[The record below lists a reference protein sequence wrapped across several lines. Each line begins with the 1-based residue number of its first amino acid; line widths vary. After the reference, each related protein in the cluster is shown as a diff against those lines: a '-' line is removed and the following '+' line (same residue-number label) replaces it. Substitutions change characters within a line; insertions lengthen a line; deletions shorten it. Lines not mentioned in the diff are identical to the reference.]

1 MAQGQGSHVLV
12 VGAGSMGLITGYIL
26 QLAGAKITF
35 LIRPHRA
42 ESLDRPQ
49 KLYSYD
55 DNQLKTF
62 TGYDYI
68 TNPSDISGTDYD
80 FIIITLDGAA
90 LKNEVGETL
99 VKSLGKAVRGTRA
112 KIILGTVFFNLMP
125 WFLKTANLES
135 EQVISGQLWIHIY
148 PTSAVTLP
156 VHGSED
162 VKLIAQADQ
171 AYTDCLGQGFSVEN
185 SSPAIAT
192 AFADLWNSS
201 GVSKCG
207 VVPKEESAVNMT
219 SFFPILAVWGLLDWR
234 NAQKFDAT
242 DPLWILAVKA
252 VKEIQ
257 GLGLHGAV
265 GQQAAAATTEASLVQ
280 VFAGMD
286 KVMPLN
292 LEEFNRYHHGGKV
305 NTQDRALLHACIE
318 QGDAEGKSMTAL
330 KDLVRRIEAQAP
342 RE

>member
-1 MAQGQGSHVLV
+1 M
-12 VGAGSMGLITGYIL
+12 GYIL

-42 ESLDRPQ
+42 ESLKRPQ

-55 DNQLKTF
+55 DHQLKTF

-68 TNPSDISGTDYD
+68 TNPSEISGRDYD
-80 FIIITLDGAA
+80 FVIITLDGTA
-90 LKNEVGETL
+90 LKNEVGEDL
-99 VKSLGKAVRGTRA
+99 VKLLGKAVRGTKA
-112 KIILGTVFFNLMP
+112 KIILGTVFVNLMP

-156 VHGSED
+156 IHGSED
-162 VKLIAQADQ
+162 AKLIAQADQ

-185 SSPAIAT
+185 SSPAIAN

-207 VVPKEESAVNMT
+207 VVSKVEASLNAT
-219 SFFPILAVWGLLDWR
+219 SFFPILAVWGLLGWR

-242 DPLWILAVKA
+242 DPLWILAVTA

-257 GLGLHGAV
+257 GLGIHGAA
-265 GQQAAAATTEASLVQ
+265 GQQAAAGTTEEGLAQ
-280 VFAGMD
+280 TFAGMD
-286 KVMPLN
+286 KLMPLN
-292 LEEFNRYHHGGKV
+292 WEEFNRYHHGGKV
-305 NTQDRALLHACIE
+305 NTQDRALLHDCIALGE
-318 QGDAEGKSMTAL
+318 AEGKSMTAL
-330 KDLVRRIEAQAP
+330 KDLVQRIEAHAS
-342 RE
+342 